1 MCVSI
6 FMYTCSILCV
16 GCIVCVYVSM
26 TPSLNLMTK
35 MCICASLCVCVCV
48 CVCVHAYSC
57 ILYVLWESEHVFV
70 HMQVDMFCPICK
82 NGRIV
87 CVCFFVIV

>member
-48 CVCVHAYSC
+48 CVCACLFLYS
-57 ILYVLWESEHVFV
+57 
-70 HMQVDMFCPICK
+70 ICLV
-82 NGRIV
+82 GV
-87 CVCFFVIV
+87 